1 MINLYISYT
10 GNPQL
15 RNLNTDFTLSNC
27 LFGSVKL
34 TKNADLDKYKY
45 RGYGIGFDSCSEF
58 SFTDGSFRKNVII
71 FAADMSSSVHTY
83 NKGKDTLILGERP
96 TQGLDDTKLTAEAI
110 YPISFTQPN
119 KRFVFSLHYN
129 RSNSFNLLMLQKYIN
144 SKQKTLKKRL
154 CIAFR

>member
-45 RGYGIGFDSCSEF
+45 RGYGIGLDSCSEF

-83 NKGKDTLILGERP
+83 NKGKDTLILDERP

-129 RSNSFNLLMLQKYIN
+129 RSNSLNLLMLQKYIN